1 MKVLGLVEQDLDIV
15 SKEYVD
21 NKIKEVS
28 KADDVAPEGYVKIDL
43 LSLWAVYELNYGIHK
58 RASDA
63 YGFEKLLQ
71 KCITKEKTHLISP
84 DVDVEK
90 QVITPPE
97 LLDIVKANPICYI
110 READYMDDVYRYF
123 EEARP
128 SRGFKMNT
136 LLLILWAALKGK
148 GEGHT
153 KKEQIYEYIFG
164 LLQNF
169 IAGDGK
175 TSFRDFKDYSGKPLS
190 QDEAGLFQLIET
202 NPDIYA
208 DSMYLSDGVDHVI
221 DAILAGGSV
230 GTENPNLKGYVRL
243 DLISLIMFFPSEEQC
258 KAMGTTREELAT
270 MLIGSAM
277 DSEGISIK
285 SKHEFTTL
293 TIEKMNEIALTD
305 PIVYVAADGFFS
317 LIEDIKNT
325 ATSTTENPQLKD
337 YVKVNIPTLYMI
349 SNLIKSNLPQNARLD
364 VAPDDWVL
372 ATLSLCV
379 DKDKKDIK
387 TEGKTILELSNTVRE
402 AYILKSQFDDV
413 ITSAIREDFTPIGK
427 RKGYELMKTHYA
439 IYLLSL
445 AHAVKGGTEGLNQ
458 KFFKFIKDG
467 YDVNEY
473 DVLKPLV
480 KDLGF
485 TYNESAPE
493 SSYSADALSNFVD
506 KHPEIYVPTAFTEYV
521 KGTAGN
527 TAELIKLSLDMK
539 QYLEIHKNDP
549 KIKILTENEYRF
561 LHNRD
566 ANTLYIVREN

>member
-28 KADDVAPEGYVKIDL
+28 KTDDVAPEGYVKVDL

-58 RASDA
+58 RVDDDL
-63 YGFEKLLQ
+63 GFSKLLQ

-90 QVITPPE
+90 HPLNQTE
-97 LLDIVKANPICYI
+97 LLNIIKANPICYI
-110 READYMDDVYRYF
+110 KEDDYLYDVYGYF

-148 GEGHT
+148 GEGNT

-190 QDEAGLFQLIET
+190 QDEAGLFQLIQT

-285 SKHEFTTL
+285 SKHEFATL

-337 YVKVNIPTLYMI
+337 YIKVNIPTLYMI
-349 SNLIKSNLPQNARLD
+349 YSLIKSSLPKNAHLD
-364 VAPDDWVL
+364 VTPDDWVL
-372 ATLSLCV
+372 ATLSLSV

-387 TEGKTILELSNTVRE
+387 PEGKTILELSNTVRE
-402 AYILKSQFDDV
+402 AYILKSQFDDL

-427 RKGYELMKTHYA
+427 RKGYELMKAHYA
-439 IYLLSL
+439 IYLCSL
-445 AHAVKGGTEGLNQ
+445 AHRVKNSRLGQNQ
-458 KFFKFIKDG
+458 QFFKLIKDG
-467 YDVNEY
+467 YSANEY
-473 DVLKPLV
+473 DERKTLV
-480 KDLGF
+480 NDLGF
-485 TYNESAPE
+485 TYDESAPE
-493 SSYSADALSNFVD
+493 SSYDIDALSNFTN
-506 KHPEIYVPTAFTEYV
+506 KHPEIYVPTEFTDYV
-521 KGTAGN
+521 KGTAES
-527 TAELIKLSLDMK
+527 TMELFGTVTNLVAFYED
-539 QYLEIHKNDP
+539 HKNDP
-549 KIKILTENEYRF
+549 KIKIVTPNEYKI
-561 LHNRD
+561 NRKAPD
-566 ANTLYIVREN
+566 TLYIVKES